1 MRRLLLAV
9 TLALG
14 VLGAARAQ
22 LRLPSVRLPA
32 GLPATP
38 LAGPLGETQ
47 SAVNNDLNPAQLRDA
62 RRALIRDLER
72 RYPRLIDRDGN
83 GEPIVRGELL
93 ALTPSDTAL
102 AAARAAGFSV
112 LRAQALGGLGIR
124 LVVLGVP
131 GGIRTAQGLVR
142 LRTLDRTGAY
152 DFNHIYTQ
160 SGVAADQASRARF
173 DGNRATAA
181 DAARSRVRVGLIDD
195 GVDAQ
200 HPVFRDAVIHSH
212 GCSDKQLPGVHGTA
226 VASLMVGESARFRGA
241 APGAELYA
249 ANVYCGLPTGG
260 AVDAIAAALDW
271 LVEERVPV
279 INVSLVGPANTMLE
293 SVVRSTIAHG
303 YLIVA
308 AVGNDGP
315 SAPPLYPAAYPGVVG
330 VTAVDARRRVLIEA
344 ERGPQVKFAA
354 PGADMAAAQ
363 PPQAYTL
370 VRGTSFAA
378 PIVAGL
384 LAARLTAPDKA
395 AADSAFMDLAR
406 QAVDLGA
413 PGLDPVYGYGFV
425 GGEVRP
431 APALARAGAP

>member
-1 MRRLLLAV
+1 MAP
-9 TLALG
+9 
-14 VLGAARAQ
+14 
-22 LRLPSVRLPA
+22 PS
-32 GLPATP
+32 
-38 LAGPLGETQ
+38 
-47 SAVNNDLNPAQLRDA
+47 
-62 RRALIRDLER
+62 
-72 RYPRLIDRDGN
+72 
-83 GEPIVRGELL
+83 
-93 ALTPSDTAL
+93 
-102 AAARAAGFSV
+102 
-112 LRAQALGGLGIR
+112 
-124 LVVLGVP
+124 
-131 GGIRTAQGLVR
+131 
-142 LRTLDRTGAY
+142 
-152 DFNHIYTQ
+152 
-160 SGVAADQASRARF
+160 
-173 DGNRATAA
+173 
-181 DAARSRVRVGLIDD
+181 
-195 GVDAQ
+195 
-200 HPVFRDAVIHSH
+200 
-212 GCSDKQLPGVHGTA
+212 
-226 VASLMVGESARFRGA
+226 
-241 APGAELYA
+241 
-249 ANVYCGLPTGG
+249 TGG